1 MNVPLIAPS
10 DASKWSYDS
19 LRSLRTLDSLGRRPR
34 ASSPQA
40 DESSGFES
48 LRTTHMRPS
57 PLVPCARS
65 LGQWYSLVM
74 EFLFQAADPQLKLLP
89 PYLLDL
95 RVGVREV

>member
-48 LRTTHMRPS
+48 LRTPT
-57 PLVPCARS
+57 
-65 LGQWYSLVM
+65 
-74 EFLFQAADPQLKLLP
+74 
-89 PYLLDL
+89 
-95 RVGVREV
+95 